1 MPSVKKK
8 ITKIIGSKGYFYLE
22 KLSYLNITKLGC
34 VMSRQPRQQKK
45 IWFSLAFIILFG
57 FSPQHVIASDNI
69 NSGNF
74 NLPGI
79 IDLPTAKRF
88 PDGELVVSQQIHG
101 TLART
106 GLSFQALPR
115 VGFAFRYTG
124 HGTGGKEAYG
134 RANHDRSFDAHISVS
149 DESKYLPAISS
160 GLRDFI
166 GTGWYSSEYIVGTKS
181 IGNLELTAGLGFGR
195 LSGRNSFS
203 NPFGILSSRFDTR
216 QRNKIGR
223 GNSRYNS
230 WFHGDTSPFYGLT
243 YKLDE
248 RLMLSAEFTPDIM
261 SRESNYLS
269 IESPWN
275 FGASYSLNDYLTLST
290 QYLHGS
296 QLSVAANIKV
306 NPGRPPILGGKE
318 LAPVQC
324 ALEAETHPIK
334 KSDKILITKVLE
346 ADRFRVHYLKFEGE
360 KVTIAV
366 TNTKFRHWA
375 LGRVGSTLQRFTSD
389 DITIATSALFL
400 KAYKLQLIA

>member
-149 DESKYLPAISS
+149 DESKYLPAISI

-223 GNSRYNS
+223 GGTLGTIN

-248 RLMLSAEFTPDIM
+248 RLMLSAEFTPD
-261 SRESNYLS
+261 SCQE
-269 IESPWN
+269 
-275 FGASYSLNDYLTLST
+275 
-290 QYLHGS
+290 
-296 QLSVAANIKV
+296 
-306 NPGRPPILGGKE
+306 
-318 LAPVQC
+318 
-324 ALEAETHPIK
+324 
-334 KSDKILITKVLE
+334 
-346 ADRFRVHYLKFEGE
+346 RV
-360 KVTIAV
+360 I
-366 TNTKFRHWA
+366 
-375 LGRVGSTLQRFTSD
+375 
-389 DITIATSALFL
+389 I
-400 KAYKLQLIA
+400 